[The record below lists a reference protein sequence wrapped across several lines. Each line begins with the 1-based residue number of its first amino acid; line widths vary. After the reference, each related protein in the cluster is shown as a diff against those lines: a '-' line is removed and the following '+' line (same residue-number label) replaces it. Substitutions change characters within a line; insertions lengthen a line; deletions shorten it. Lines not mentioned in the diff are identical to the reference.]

1 MLNELNEAVKTADAS
16 WLSLKSK
23 EDGAV
28 EGVVLHMEERE
39 KTWNGDVV
47 LSRSTG
53 KPRVEW
59 VFTLQIAGNDAPSKI
74 PFAESAQR
82 AITKAVK
89 EAGVTAE
96 EGDILKIAVSK
107 DRESQTSQPDFKAKW
122 TKGTKPLPIT
132 TADTS
137 SDDDPF

>member
-16 WLSLKSK
+16 WLKLQSK
-23 EDGAV
+23 EDGTV
-28 EGVVLHMEERE
+28 EGVVLHMEQRE
-39 KTWNGDVV
+39 KTWEGDVV

-59 VFTLQIAGNDAPSKI
+59 VFTLQVAGNEEPSKI
-74 PFAESAQR
+74 SFAESAQR

-89 EAGVTAE
+89 EAGVNAE

-107 DRESQTSQPDFKAKW
+107 DREKQTSQPEFKAKW
-122 TKGTKPLPIT
+122 TKGSKPLPIPA
-132 TADTS
+132 ADTS